1 MRIHYNVTGADRKA
15 LVRAM
20 VELLGEPPVYQ
31 GAPSFAYAVGG
42 YLVSKDGMVSFPE
55 NASTEDIRKLVEL
68 LRRRGFWP
76 DVTDAAEAPETT
88 NTTDVPEQA
97 EADDAQISF
106 MDYRIEVSHSG
117 FTPEAEENL
126 RRIVASKAP
135 LLKKALG
142 TDSLE
147 IVITDTTIRFPWFT
161 LHGIDDEADAYSR
174 LITAICKMAKEQKRV
189 VAKECATDNEKFAM
203 RLFLIRLGF
212 IGDEYKTARKIL
224 LRNLTGNSSWRSGHR
239 PEQAEPALTGEAE
252 PAPADTPADS
262 PAEEKGGAP
271 YEQ

>member
-1 MRIHYNVTGADRKA
+1 MRINYNVTGADRKA

-42 YLVSKDGMVSFPE
+42 YRVDKDGMVSVPDDV
-55 NASTEDIRKLVEL
+55 SSEDIRKLVEL
-68 LRRRGFWP
+68 LRRRGFQP
-76 DVTDAAEAPETT
+76 DVTDAAELSETT
-88 NTTDVPEQA
+88 NTTEQTEANDA
-97 EADDAQISF
+97 EISF
-106 MDYRIEVSHSG
+106 MNYWIEVSHSG

-126 RRIVASKAP
+126 QRIIASKAP

-142 TDSLE
+142 TEDLE
-147 IVITDTTIRFPWFT
+147 IVVTDNTIRFPWFT
-161 LHGIDDEADAYSR
+161 LHGIDGEADAYSR

-239 PEQAEPALTGEAE
+239 PEQAESALTGEAE
-252 PAPADTPADS
+252 PAPADTPADN
-262 PAEEKGGAP
+262 PAEEKGGVP